1 MWISDPTPVISST
14 KAGDSGSSR
23 SPRSTL
29 SEPAANQ
36 SHNCRLWIRSAES
49 ALVTDRKIAS
59 PSTNE
64 RMTVAQP
71 MMWPTRSS
79 LRPPTSS
86 TTAPMMGS
94 SNRNPASVDTPVAGG
109 TAFSGLINGAALFRS
124 SAPSRWDVTGE
135 FLAPS
140 ELQQVRVVDGGAPA
154 TTEDGHDDGQPDDD
168 FGCGDDH
175 HEESH
180 HHTVEVALDPGEGH
194 QGQIHRVEHQL
205 DAHED
210 DDGVAPHQHSD
221 GTAPEEQRGKN
232 QE

>member
-49 ALVTDRKIAS
+49 ALVTDRKISS
-59 PSTNE
+59 PRTNE

-94 SNRNPASVDTPVAGG
+94 SNNSPANVDTPVAGG
-109 TAFSGLINGAALFRS
+109 TAVCGEISGAAPARS

-140 ELQQVRVVDGGAPA
+140 ELQQVRVVDRGAPA
-154 TTEDGHDDGQPDDD
+154 TTEDGHDDGPPHDD
-168 FGCGDDH
+168 FGGGDH
-175 HEESH
+175 HPEAGH
-180 HHTVEVALDPGEGH
+180 PHAVEGA
-194 QGQIHRVEHQL
+194 
-205 DAHED
+205 
-210 DDGVAPHQHSD
+210 
-221 GTAPEEQRGKN
+221 
-232 QE
+232 